1 MHSALTAAFALL
13 LAPAAAAAPQI
24 TWTGAASADVFE
36 EANWDLT
43 GSTVTSIDPGVP
55 VDADVLVDQ
64 APAALEIPA
73 LPNQMRLELAAGRTL
88 TLRASTIVALED
100 DGIGGAITVEVRDGA
115 SFEPYFVV
123 GGVHV
128 DVDATSA
135 VVLGGPGD
143 PLNGSTLDITAG
155 ATARFAQESPASFL
169 SEHLAKVTVDGAPA
183 APGQN
188 LAVVAWGAAGCELVV
203 LQPTSA
209 DADDD
214 LLSDDDEVHVHG
226 TDPNDPDTDGDG
238 CPDGFEVARGLD
250 PLDDGSRV
258 DRPNI
263 VFVLVD
269 DLGWG
274 DLGVLFQNGLAGPKR
289 LHTPYLDRMAAEGAL
304 LARHWCPAS
313 VCAPSRAS
321 FLTGLHQGHATVR
334 DNQFDK
340 ALGPGHN
347 VATTLR
353 RAGYATALI
362 GKFGLQGSGSSAATW
377 PAYPTNVGFDTFFG
391 YVRHGDGHNH
401 YPDHDTPARP
411 RKEVWWDA
419 AEVSADLDR
428 CYTTDLWT
436 ARAKA
441 HITDHVQSG
450 SRRPFFLFLAH
461 DTPHAALQVP
471 TGPYPAGSGATGGVQ
486 WTGTPGQMINTAT
499 GTIDSYLHPDYANQ
513 PWSEGDRR
521 FATMVRRLD
530 AGIGDLLDTLVDLG
544 IDGETLVVLTS
555 DNGPHEE
562 SYIPGVGYR
571 ANGFDSFGPFDGI
584 KRCTWEGGVRVP
596 TIAWWPGRIPAG
608 RVDDTP
614 SQFHDWLPTFT
625 ELAGWTTPARTDGVS
640 MVPLLTGVG
649 ERREG
654 TVYVEY
660 RSNSSTPNYA
670 EFDPSHRGRTRGQA
684 QAIVLDRYKGIRVG
698 VDSHADPF
706 EIYDLVADPRE
717 TTDLAGSSPAFTAL
731 EQRMRDRVLQIR
743 RREPSATRPY
753 DSALV
758 PPAPPTVARPGL
770 VVSTHEGLWPWA
782 PEFRD
787 MDPLDTRPVAG
798 LDAASHLTRDTH
810 AGLLYEGFLAVPAD
824 GEWTFTLESDAG
836 AVLHLHDILVAD
848 EDESRGAFA
857 SPRALRLAAGLHP
870 IRLAYRTA
878 ETAPALTLRWSG
890 PGVAGSEVPAS
901 AWFRA
906 DTSIGAV
913 GCPGE
918 PNSTG
923 ASGRLYIE
931 GSPVA
936 AENDVTLRAEGLP
949 AGAFGLFVVSDTSG
963 FVTAPGGSE
972 GNLCLGGD
980 IGRFTGPGQV
990 GSADAEGALELA
1002 VDLTA
1007 VPTPTGSLAILQF
1020 QTWHFQTWYRDA
1032 TPLPAS
1038 NFTSSAVVTFL

>member
-1 MHSALTAAFALL
+1 MTLALA
-13 LAPAAAAAPQI
+13 LAPAALATPQV
-24 TWTGAASADVFE
+24 TWTGAASADVFV
-36 EANWDLT
+36 EANWDLSGT
-43 GSTVTSIDPGVP
+43 AVTAIDPDVP

-64 APAALEIPA
+64 ASAPLEIPA
-73 LPNQMRLELAAGRTL
+73 LVNQMRFELGAGRTL
-88 TLRASTIVALED
+88 TLRGSAVVALED
-100 DGIGGAITVEVRDGA
+100 DGVGGAALVEVRDGSA
-115 SFEPYFVV
+115 FEPYFVV
-123 GGVHV
+123 GGIHI
-128 DVDATSA
+128 DVDASSA

-143 PLNGSTLDITAG
+143 PLNGSTLDTTLG
-155 ATARFAQESPASFL
+155 ATVRFAQESPAAFL
-169 SEHLAKVTVDGAPA
+169 SEHLSKVTVDGAPA
-183 APGQN
+183 VVGQN
-188 LAVVAWGAAGCELVV
+188 LAVLPWGGVGCELAV
-203 LQPTSA
+203 LQPTA
-209 DADDD
+209 GDADDD
-214 LLSDDDEVHVHG
+214 LLSDDDEVNVHG
-226 TDPNDPDTDGDG
+226 TDPNDADSDDDG

-250 PLDDGSRV
+250 PLDPQSRA

-274 DLGVLFQNGLAGPKR
+274 DLGVLFQNGVQGAKR
-289 LHTPYLDRMAAEGAL
+289 LHTPSLDRMAAEGAL
-304 LARHWCPAS
+304 LTRHWCPAS

-353 RAGYATALI
+353 RAGYATAHI
-362 GKFGLQGSGSSAATW
+362 GKFGLQGNGNSAATW
-377 PAYPTNVGFDTFFG
+377 PAYPTKIGFDTFFG

-411 RKEVWWDA
+411 RKQVWWDN

-441 HITDHVQSG
+441 HIAEHVQSG
-450 SRRPFFLFLAH
+450 TEQPFFLYLGH

-471 TGPYPAGSGATGGVQ
+471 TGPYPAGSGASGGVQ
-486 WTGTPGQMINTAT
+486 WTGTPGQMINTAA
-499 GTIDSYLHPDYANQ
+499 GTIDSYIHPDYANQ

-544 IDGETLVVLTS
+544 IDGETLVVLSS

-562 SYIPGVGYR
+562 SYIPGVGYA

-596 TIAWWPGRIPAG
+596 TIAWWPGRVPAG

-640 MVPLLTGVG
+640 MLPLLTGVG

-670 EFDPSHRGRTRGQA
+670 EFDPSHRGRARGQA
-684 QAIVLDRYKGIRVG
+684 QAIVLDGYKGIRVG
-698 VDSHADPF
+698 VDDHADAF
-706 EIYDLVADPRE
+706 EIYDLTNDPRE
-717 TTDLAGSSPAFTAL
+717 TTDLAGSSPAFAAL

-758 PPAPPTVARPGL
+758 PPAPPMRARPGL
-770 VVSTHEGLWPWA
+770 LVATHEGLWPWT

-787 MDPLDTRPVAG
+787 LEPIGTRPVVG
-798 LDAASHLTRDTH
+798 LDAAAHLTRTTH
-810 AGLLYEGFLAVPAD
+810 AGLAYAGFIEIPTA

-848 EDESRGAFA
+848 EDESRVGFPA
-857 SPRALRLAAGLHP
+857 PRALRLAAGLHP
-870 IRLAYRTA
+870 VRLAYRTA
-878 ETAPALTLRWSG
+878 EADPLLALRWSG
-890 PGVAGSEVPAS
+890 PGVAAAEIPES

-906 DTSIGAV
+906 DASIGAV

-918 PNSTG
+918 ANSTG
-923 ASGRLYIE
+923 ASGRLYVE
-931 GSPVA
+931 GSPVVTG
-936 AENDVTLRAEGLP
+936 NDVTLRAEGLP
-949 AGAFGLFVVSDTSG
+949 PGAFALFVVSDTAG

-990 GSADAEGALELA
+990 RPASADGA
-1002 VDLTA
+1002 VDLPIDLSA
-1007 VPTPTGSLAILQF
+1007 VPTPTGYLPVVQF
-1020 QTWHFQTWYRDA
+1020 QTWFFQAWYRDA

-1038 NFTSSAVVTFL
+1038 NFTASTVVTFL